1 MIFEITREMDYS
13 LEFQN
18 TFGMRFIGLED
29 PAGSQYS
36 TYRVPDPLAP
46 YPQDYVID
54 ANGVVRY
61 WSREYDPRHV
71 TQVID
76 QLVGAP
82 YELEIVP
89 DPLVGGQQGS
99 FAVERGAPNLATYLI
114 YSLAGPGSTYVPQ
127 LDVTLGLAS
136 PVLAAPPLDADQDGA
151 LTWIGTV
158 PGTANTLPVW
168 LQSAQDGRV
177 SNVVE
182 TELVP

>member
-1 MIFEITREMDYS
+1 MSYS
-13 LEFQN
+13 LEFQT
-18 TFGMRFIGLED
+18 TFGMRFVGLED
-29 PAGSQYS
+29 PSGAQYS

-54 ANGVVRY
+54 ADGVVRY
-61 WSREYDPRHV
+61 WSREYDPQHV

-76 QLVGAP
+76 QLTGGP
-82 YELEIVP
+82 YELEIDP

-99 FAVERGAPNLATYLI
+99 FAVERGTPNQASYLV

-151 LTWIGTV
+151 ATWIGIV

-168 LQSAQDGRV
+168 LQSAQFGRV
-177 SNVVE
+177 SNIVATEVV
-182 TELVP
+182 P